1 MKKIIKAKY
10 IYTSTIIAL
19 WIFFSIP
26 CFAQRDRRWE
36 YGTDPIGILDKMVS
50 DANDVWAGY
59 RIQDTALDYVDS
71 GPGRFRIY
79 NTLTRIRKNITPY
92 IQRAVYIGLTVAT
105 ILLIYIG
112 FMMVTQWVHNAG
124 KLETL
129 KKNLINVAIGVFILT
144 GFYVIF
150 QLTVAIINAIFG
162 KTIPWI

>member
-1 MKKIIKAKY
+1 M
-10 IYTSTIIAL
+10 L

-26 CFAQRDRRWE
+26 CFAQRDRRGE
-36 YGTDPIGILDKMVS
+36 YGTDPIGILDTIVS
-50 DANDVWAGY
+50 DANDVGAGY
-59 RIQDTALDYVDS
+59 RIQDTALDYIDS

-92 IQRAVYIGLTVAT
+92 IQRAVYIWLTIAT
-105 ILLIYIG
+105 ILIIYIG

-129 KKNLINVAIGVFILT
+129 KKNLINVWIGVFILT

-150 QLTVAIINAIFG
+150 QLAVAIINAIFG
-162 KTIPWI
+162 KSIPGI